1 MVYMVVH
8 KLSLYCC
15 PDVLCLDRGILTNY
29 KWYFPCILWCLED
42 CLKRVNLDRASDDEG
57 REEFKVN
64 ISGELVRI
72 NEEGMWLVISV
83 SIPRGQV
90 MMIGMGKNSDLTT
103 GFSQSSRYLTVLAP
117 GLPCQK
123 VSESLQYQGCGHL
136 YYHRDGVL
144 LEQSISIS
152 FQFSGV

>member
-1 MVYMVVH
+1 M
-8 KLSLYCC
+8 
-15 PDVLCLDRGILTNY
+15 
-29 KWYFPCILWCLED
+29 
-42 CLKRVNLDRASDDEG
+42 DRASDDEG

-83 SIPRGQV
+83 SIPQGQV
-90 MMIGMGKNSDLTT
+90 MMIGVGKNSDLTT
-103 GFSQSSRYLTVLAP
+103 GSSQSSRYLTVLAP